1 MKRNTKIGAIVISF
15 FLITLLSF
23 GYQNASAQST
33 KKFVLSYS
41 TADIEASGGQRNAVI
56 PALKRIEQR
65 SKGRITFQMSFA
77 GSLLKAAE
85 EYEGL
90 INGVADFGRTMLYTK
105 SNLYQIASL
114 GMLPYASKDPVNI
127 YKAITELINKGYAKN
142 DLKGLHFFAST
153 GTSTYAFLFKNK
165 KPMLFKEMAGIKVRN
180 PGGYQGESLKAL
192 GMTPVGL
199 TPTEIYDAFSKNTVE
214 AIYWMRDSMVA
225 YKVYELG
232 KYVLNFDANVF
243 STVVLL
249 MNEKTWNS
257 LPKNLQAICT
267 EEIMTIQAGN
277 PQAFAAGDVKA
288 VEKMKKAGITIYDWP
303 QAEIDKARAA
313 VLPIWDKA
321 IADMNKRGMPGK
333 QIMTDYVN
341 ALNRLG
347 ENPPWKK

>member
-1 MKRNTKIGAIVISF
+1 MRQNKKIGAIVITF
-15 FLITLLSF
+15 FFIMLF
-23 GYQNASAQST
+23 GFAHQDASAQST
-33 KKFVLSYS
+33 KKFVLTYS
-41 TADIEASGGQRNAVI
+41 TADIEASGGQKNAVI

-65 SKGRITFQMSFA
+65 SNGRITFKMSFA

-114 GMLPYASKDPVNI
+114 GMLPYAAKDPVNI
-127 YKAITELINKGYAKN
+127 YKAITELIKKGYAKN
-142 DLKGLHFFAST
+142 DLKGLHFFATT
-153 GTSTYAFLFKNK
+153 GTPTYAFLFNNK
-165 KPMLFKEMAGIKVRN
+165 KPMSLKEMAGIKVRN

-243 STVVLL
+243 STVVLI

-257 LPKNLQAICT
+257 LPKDLQDICT

-277 PQAFAAGDVKA
+277 PNAFAAGDKKA
-288 VEKMKKAGITIYDWP
+288 IETMKQAGITIYDWP

-313 VLPIWDKA
+313 VLPTWDKA
-321 IADMNKRGMPGK
+321 IEDMNKRRMPGR
-333 QIMTDYVN
+333 QIMIEYVA

>member
-1 MKRNTKIGAIVISF
+1 MRQNKKFGAIVISF
-15 FLITLLSF
+15 FLIILF
-23 GYQNASAQST
+23 GFGHQNASAQE
-33 KKFVLSYS
+33 KFVLKYS
-41 TADIEASGGQRNAVI
+41 TADIEASGGQKNAVL

-65 SKGRITFQMSFA
+65 SNGRITFQMAFA

-114 GMLPYASKDPVNI
+114 GMLPYAAKDPVNI

-142 DLKGLHFFAST
+142 DLKGLHFFGST
-153 GTSTYAFLFKNK
+153 GTPTYAFLFRDKQ
-165 KPMLFKEMAGIKVRN
+165 PMTLKEMAGIKVRN

-214 AIYWMRDSMVA
+214 AVYWMRDSMVA

-257 LPKNLQAICT
+257 LPEDLQAICA

-277 PQAFAAGDVKA
+277 PRAFAAGDVMA
-288 VEKMKKAGITIYDWP
+288 IEKMKKAGITIYSWP
-303 QAEIDKARAA
+303 QAEVDKARAA
-313 VLPIWDKA
+313 VLPIWDMA
-321 IADMNKRGMPGK
+321 IEDMNKRGMPGQ
-333 QIMTDYVN
+333 QIMIDYVA
-341 ALNRLG
+341 ALNKLG
-347 ENPPWKK
+347 ENPPWMK